1 VENEPDDPTVT
12 GKPDHPDHN
21 AVMIELTAVIVAV
34 TAEEPR
40 VLTVHDGRNP
50 EALPTGPF
58 ESGHPTLQIGLRS
71 WVERQTH
78 HPLGYVEQLYTFA
91 DRDRTQD
98 RSQDYAHDRSQD
110 GAGERLVSISYLGL
124 TREED
129 AAGSGAAEGAR
140 RARHD
145 GNALPRR
152 GAAAPGSNG
161 RGEAGETPA
170 RPVWQS
176 WYRFLPWEDWRSGPP
191 ALVGRVIA
199 PRLRA
204 WAKSAGSSAMRHERR
219 NRIEIAFG
227 LSGRAWNDELA
238 LQRYELLYE
247 AGLVPEARRH
257 AHVIDPLPGAAML
270 HDHRR
275 ILATG
280 IARLRAKIKY
290 RPVVF
295 ELMPESFT
303 LLALQR
309 AVEALA
315 GQRLHKQ
322 NFRRLIDQQGLVEDT
337 GEVATQTG
345 GRPAK
350 LVRFRREV
358 LLARAV
364 AGTKLPLSRPG

>member
-1 VENEPDDPTVT
+1 VDISALTR
-12 GKPDHPDHN
+12 PDHD
-21 AVMIELTAVIVAV
+21 AVPIDLTAVIVAV
-34 TAEEPR
+34 TGEEPR
-40 VLTVHDGRNP
+40 VLTIREPDQNA

-58 ESGHPTLQIGLRS
+58 ESGHRTLQIGLRS

-78 HPLGYVEQLYTFA
+78 HPLGYIEQLYTFA
-91 DRDRTQD
+91 DRDRT
-98 RSQDYAHDRSQD
+98 RD

-124 TREED
+124 TREEHATGQRD
-129 AAGSGAAEGAR
+129 
-140 RARHD
+140 
-145 GNALPRR
+145 PR
-152 GAAAPGSNG
+152 
-161 RGEAGETPA
+161 
-170 RPVWQS
+170 WQS

-191 ALVGRVIA
+191 ALVARLIA

-204 WAKSAGSSAMRHERR
+204 WAKAADDGATRRERK
-219 NRIEIAFG
+219 NRVQIAFG
-227 LSGRAWNDELA
+227 LSGRSWNEELT

-247 AGLVPEARRH
+247 AGLVTEAKRH
-257 AHVIDPLPGAAML
+257 GRVVDPVPGAAMMY
-270 HDHRR
+270 DHRR

-280 IARLRAKIKY
+280 VARLRAKIKY

-309 AVEALA
+309 TVEALA

-337 GEVATQTG
+337 GDVAMQTG

-358 LLARAV
+358 LLERAV
-364 AGTKLPLSRPG
+364 AGTKLPLSRPA